1 MPTCRLLPTAAA
13 SGAMNMA
20 LDEALLRSA
29 VERKVASLRFYTWSE
44 PTLSLGYFQPHA
56 DRLADHLLANV
67 AWVRRPTG
75 GDAILHHHELTYTLA
90 IPAGPPWHTAESWL
104 CRFHHAI
111 AAALRQVGVEAQTVV
126 CGEEQ
131 RLGPYLCF
139 QHQTP
144 ADLRIAGHKVVGSA
158 QRRPHGATMQHGSI
172 LLRRSAFAPALPG
185 IAELSGVQIG
195 EAEPE
200 AQRGRRHPND
210 PDALALAALRAPATR
225 TLEEAI
231 VTELVKESGWTFE
244 PSDWTA
250 EERQAAAEL
259 ECDKYGTR
267 AWNEKR

>member
-1 MPTCRLLPTAAA
+1 MPTCRWMPFAAA
-13 SGAMNMA
+13 PGATNMA

-29 VERKVASLRFYTWSE
+29 RDRGLASLRFYTWAE
-44 PTLSLGYFQPHA
+44 PTLSLGYFQPYA
-56 DRLADHLLANV
+56 DRRNDPLLAGV

-75 GDAILHHHELTYTLA
+75 GDAILHHHELTYCLA
-90 IPAGPPWHTAESWL
+90 LPAGPPWHTAESWL

-111 AAALRQVGVEAQTVV
+111 AAALRTFGVEAGAVA

-172 LLRRSAFAPALPG
+172 LLRQSPHAPRLPG
-185 IAELSGVQIG
+185 IAELAGVPI
-195 EAEPE
+195 EPV
-200 AQRGRRHPND
+200 
-210 PDALALAALRAPATR
+210 ALQAAIVAALGNET
-225 TLEEAI
+225 
-231 VTELVKESGWTFE
+231 GWTFE
-244 PSDWTA
+244 PDDWSDD
-250 EERQAAAEL
+250 ERRAAAEL
-259 ECDKYGTR
+259 EREKYAAA

>member
-29 VERKVASLRFYTWSE
+29 VEGKVASLRFYTWSE
-44 PTLSLGYFQPHA
+44 PTLSLGYFQLHA
-56 DRLADHLLANV
+56 DRRADPLLANV

-111 AAALRQVGVEAQTVV
+111 AAALRQFGVEAQTVV

-172 LLRRSAFAPALPG
+172 LLRRSPHAPALPG
-185 IAELSGVQIG
+185 IEDLTGIQIG
-195 EAEPE
+195 EAETE
-200 AQRGRRHPND
+200 AQRGRRLTAYPNTV
-210 PDALALAALRAPATR
+210 ARAALRSPPTR
-225 TLEEAI
+225 SLEGSI
-231 VTELVKESGWTFE
+231 VAELVKESGWTFE
-244 PSDWTA
+244 PGDWTDD
-250 EERQAAAEL
+250 ERRAAAEL
-259 ECDKYGTR
+259 ERTKYGTR
-267 AWNEKR
+267 EWNEKR